1 MAKRHGH
8 RVTDLE
14 GLFLRL
20 EELVLANSAEDA
32 FAIVFPLLIAKLWD
46 ERSGRTRR
54 FLIHASAEATYQAVV
69 TLLHE
74 ADRAWPGVIEH
85 PVELPLTPAHLAI
98 CAEPLIE
105 MALAEASLEILDA
118 LFEYLIAKA
127 AKGRKGQYFTP
138 RHVVEFC
145 VRVLDPQPGERIA
158 DPACGSG
165 GFLLQAFHHVR
176 ERHGLHAAAARQF
189 ASAGLW
195 GFDFDAR
202 AARVARALLVFSG
215 AEAANIFR
223 LNSLLRPEGPLHSS
237 AVPALTIEAAMVQAG
252 SCPRTGYDV
261 ILTNPPFAGEV
272 KESEYICNYHL
283 ARGAKKIER
292 DILFVE
298 RCVELLS
305 PGGRMAIVLP
315 DNKFSSRSYAHV
327 RTWLL
332 QETRI
337 LGAVGLGRHTFL
349 PHTDQKAS
357 ILFLQKLQKTEVAAD
372 RTPHDPKLFFAI
384 SERPGKNSRG
394 QPILRAGSTP
404 DQPAWTRLDH
414 DLGEIVVAFQ
424 RFLKSEAVTLG
435 AG

>member
-8 RVTDLE
+8 RVADLE

-32 FAIVFPLLIAKLWD
+32 FAIVFPLIIAKLWD
-46 ERSGRTRR
+46 ERCGLAPR
-54 FLIHASAEATYQAVV
+54 FLIYPSSETTYQAVMA
-69 TLLHE
+69 LLRE
-74 ADRAWPGVIEH
+74 ADKAWPGVIEQ

-98 CAEPLIE
+98 CAEPLIG

-145 VRVLDPQPGERIA
+145 VRVLDPKPSERIL

-176 ERHGLHAAAARQF
+176 ERHGLPVAAARKF
-189 ASAGLW
+189 ARSGLW

-215 AEAANIFR
+215 AETANIFR
-223 LNSLLRPEGPLHSS
+223 LNSLLRTDGKLPPGT
-237 AVPALTIEAAMVQAG
+237 AQTIEQAAADH
-252 SCPRTGYDV
+252 CAAAGYDV

-272 KESEYICNYHL
+272 KESEYICSYSL

-298 RCVELLS
+298 RCVELLR

-315 DNKFSSRSYAHV
+315 DNKFSSRSYAYV

-332 QETRI
+332 QKTRI

-357 ILFLQKLQKTEVAAD
+357 ILFLQKLAVSAAAAP
-372 RTPHDPKLFFAI
+372 TPSDPKLFFAI
-384 SERPGKNSRG
+384 SERAGKNSRG
-394 QPILRAGSTP
+394 QPIVRAGSTP
-404 DQPAWTRLDH
+404 DQPAWMRLDH
-414 DLGEIVVAFQ
+414 DLGEIAAAFH
-424 RFLKSEAVTLG
+424 RFFQTEAITLG
-435 AG
+435 GS